1 MSEQYILSIDQ
12 GTTSSRALAF
22 DKAGQVKAVAQSEFR
37 QIFPDD
43 GWVEHDA
50 QEIWETTLACCKQVL
65 AELGA
70 ENFAA
75 IAITS
80 QRETAVIWERATGQP
95 IANAIVWQDR
105 RTADICNGLKNA
117 GHEAMITE
125 KTGLL
130 LDPYFSASKA
140 GWLLDNTEGAQAK
153 AAARCHQHRAEPDE
167 GDIRVIPNPQDAFV
181 VGRLADHRIKVAC

>member
-1 MSEQYILSIDQ
+1 MSEQFILSVDQ

-22 DKAGQVKAVAQSEFR
+22 DKAGQVKAVAQREFR

-50 QEIWETTLACCKQVL
+50 LEIWDTTLACCKDVL
-65 AELGA
+65 AELGT

-75 IAITS
+75 IAITN
-80 QRETAVIWERATGQP
+80 QRETAVIWERATGKP

-105 RTADICNGLKNA
+105 RTAEICNGLREA
-117 GHEAMITE
+117 GHETAITA

-130 LDPYFSASKA
+130 LDPYFSASKV
-140 GWLLDNTEGAQAK
+140 GWLLDNVKGARAK
-153 AAARCHQHRAEPDE
+153 AEARELAFGTLDSWLVWQLTDGASHVTDASNAART
-167 GDIRVIPNPQDAFV
+167 
-181 VGRLADHRIKVAC
+181 